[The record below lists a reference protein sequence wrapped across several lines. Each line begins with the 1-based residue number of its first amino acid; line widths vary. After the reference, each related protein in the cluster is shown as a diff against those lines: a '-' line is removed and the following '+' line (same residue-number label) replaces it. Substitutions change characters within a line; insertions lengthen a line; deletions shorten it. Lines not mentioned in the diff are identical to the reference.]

1 MRHVT
6 LQAVPTSMPQV
17 LLQEVAWDEASRG
30 RKRQARLRAMSQHEG
45 IGDLEHEPLFC
56 AETAL
61 KVGVAL
67 VAGCPDA
74 GVANMVPAWGDA
86 QKTAKCRRPLCKAQ
100 QTDAALCV
108 SGLPLD
114 IFVLPV

>member
-1 MRHVT
+1 MAKASASFSYVQNEAGNNT
-6 LQAVPTSMPQV
+6 QARPASMLQV

-61 KVGVAL
+61 KVAVAV
-67 VAGCPDA
+67 VAGM
-74 GVANMVPAWGDA
+74 G
-86 QKTAKCRRPLCKAQ
+86 
-100 QTDAALCV
+100 
-108 SGLPLD
+108 
-114 IFVLPV
+114 